1 MCISEKPDFNLA
13 MSESVGAGIYVCSIC
28 KALAVVFS
36 PGRAGVTVEAV
47 PYLRDCMHYC
57 ALLLISYMHHV
68 HAVKFHQR
76 LGLCI

>member
-47 PYLRDCMHYC
+47 PYLRDCMHYYER
-57 ALLLISYMHHV
+57 LLLIS
-68 HAVKFHQR
+68 
-76 LGLCI
+76 